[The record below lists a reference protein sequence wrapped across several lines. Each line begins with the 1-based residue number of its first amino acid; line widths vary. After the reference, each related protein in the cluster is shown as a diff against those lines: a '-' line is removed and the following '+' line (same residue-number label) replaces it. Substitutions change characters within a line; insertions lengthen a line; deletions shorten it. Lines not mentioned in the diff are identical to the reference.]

1 MSAAAR
7 YHPPVAL
14 GVAGGTGSGKT
25 SVAEAI
31 LDEVGRDRIAFLAQD
46 SYYRDIEWQDDA
58 QLLHHNFDHPNAL
71 DNDLLVEHVRELKR
85 GRPVE
90 VPIYDFVRHVRT
102 TETVHVDSRPV
113 ILIEGILLFV
123 EPELRGLL
131 DLKVYVDT
139 AADVR
144 LMRRV
149 RRDIAERGRTVD
161 DVFRQYSETVR
172 PMHREFVEPSK
183 RWADIIVPKGA
194 SNRVALEMVIA
205 RVEQLLPPVGKR

>member
-1 MSAAAR
+1 MSAAAL

-46 SYYRDIEWQDDA
+46 SYYRDIEWRDDA
-58 QLLHHNFDHPNAL
+58 QLLHHNFDHPDAL
-71 DNDLLVEHVRELKR
+71 DNDLLVEHLRALKA

-102 TETVHVDSRPV
+102 AETVHVDSRPV
-113 ILIEGILLFV
+113 ILLEGILLFV
-123 EPELRGLL
+123 EPELRELL
-131 DLKVYVDT
+131 DFKVYVDT

-149 RRDIAERGRTVD
+149 RRDIEERGRTVD
-161 DVFRQYSETVR
+161 DVFRQYTDTVR
-172 PMHREFVEPSK
+172 PMHLEFVEPSK
-183 RWADIIVPKGA
+183 RWADVIVPQGA

-205 RVEQLLPPVGKR
+205 RVEQLLPPAG